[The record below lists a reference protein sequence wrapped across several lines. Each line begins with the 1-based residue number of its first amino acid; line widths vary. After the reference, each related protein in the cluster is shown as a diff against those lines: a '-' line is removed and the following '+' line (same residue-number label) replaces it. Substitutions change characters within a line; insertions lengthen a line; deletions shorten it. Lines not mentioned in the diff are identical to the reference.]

1 LDVHRN
7 NTKLIVCNKVIQSVE
22 QGSGLVLQKR
32 DSDSRKTVLKTMRIP
47 NYINSLLEKD
57 ADSKGVSVNALISMI
72 MTKYAEWD
80 RYVERFGSITIK
92 LQAFREMLEEIDEV
106 KLADIA
112 SRSGSR
118 FPKEFV
124 LFRFKR
130 ANLDTYLEALKLM
143 CKYKGYARYELE
155 SDESGYTVI
164 LVHDLGEKWS
174 NFLRHV
180 VEGGMRSITGIVP
193 KFEVSQ
199 DSLIV
204 RITSR

>member
-1 LDVHRN
+1 M
-7 NTKLIVCNKVIQSVE
+7 
-22 QGSGLVLQKR
+22 VLPKNV
-32 DSDSRKTVLKTMRIP
+32 SNIKKTVLKTMRISD
-47 NYINSLLEKD
+47 YINNLLEED
-57 ADSKGVSVNALISMI
+57 AASKGVSVNALISMI

-80 RYVERFGSITIK
+80 RYIERFGGITIK
-92 LQAFREMLEEIDEV
+92 PQALREILEVVDDD

-112 SRSGSR
+112 KRSGSR

-124 LFRFKR
+124 LFWFKR
-130 ANLDTYLEALKLM
+130 ASLGTYLKSLKLI

-155 SDESGYTVI
+155 TDGSEYTVI

-180 VEGGMRSITGIVP
+180 VEGGIKSITGIVP
-193 KFEVSQ
+193 KFEVND

-204 RITSR
+204 RFNSRGG

>member
-7 NTKLIVCNKVIQSVE
+7 NTKLKVCNKVIQSVK
-22 QGSGLVLQKR
+22 QGSRLVLPKR

-47 NYINSLLEKD
+47 SYINSLLEKD

-92 LQAFREMLEEIDEV
+92 LQAFREMLEEIEED

-112 SRSGSR
+112 RRSGSH
-118 FPKEFV
+118 FPREFV

>member
-22 QGSGLVLQKR
+22 QGSGLVLPKR

-47 NYINSLLEKD
+47 SYINSLLEKD

-92 LQAFREMLEEIDEV
+92 LQAFREMLEEIEED

-112 SRSGSR
+112 RRSGSR

-130 ANLDTYLEALKLM
+130 ANLDTYLEALKLL

>member
-1 LDVHRN
+1 
-7 NTKLIVCNKVIQSVE
+7 VCNKVIQSVE
-22 QGSGLVLQKR
+22 QGSGLILPKR

-72 MTKYAEWD
+72 MTKYADWD
-80 RYVERFGSITIK
+80 RYTERFGSITIK
-92 LQAFREMLEEIDEV
+92 LQAFREMLEEIDED
-106 KLADIA
+106 KLADI
-112 SRSGSR
+112 
-118 FPKEFV
+118 
-124 LFRFKR
+124 
-130 ANLDTYLEALKLM
+130 DTYLEALKLM

-193 KFEVSQ
+193 KFEVNP

-204 RITSR
+204 RFTSRE

>member
-1 LDVHRN
+1 M
-7 NTKLIVCNKVIQSVE
+7 
-22 QGSGLVLQKR
+22 VLPKNE
-32 DSDSRKTVLKTMRIP
+32 SKSRKTILKTMRIP
-47 NYINSLLEKD
+47 NYINTLLEED
-57 ADSKGVSVNALISMI
+57 AASKGVSVNALISMI

-80 RYVERFGSITIK
+80 RYIERFGGITIK
-92 LQAFREMLEEIDEV
+92 PQAFKKILEVVDDN

-112 SRSGSR
+112 KRSGSR

-124 LFRFKR
+124 LFWFKR
-130 ANLDTYLEALKLM
+130 ASLDTYLKSLKLI

-155 SDESGYTVI
+155 SDGSEYTII

-180 VEGGMRSITGIVP
+180 VEGGMKSITGIVP
-193 KFEVSQ
+193 KFEVNY

-204 RITSR
+204 RFNSRGG